1 MLLCCLS
8 PCVSK
13 GFLEHLPCAKPSAEP
28 WIHKLCLG
36 LSIKSQISLGIFSC
50 LNSNSGVASGPA
62 AAGPGRHLWVPL
74 LPQRLQRL
82 THQGKGLSISDIP
95 ACMCAYGWHVCV
107 HACADVGSSGTLC
120 GERSLTGSA
129 VGIQTYRKLQD
140 CASRSMPYEES
151 ILSTFSEEK
160 SQGI

>member
-36 LSIKSQISLGIFSC
+36 FSIKSQISLGIFSC

-62 AAGPGRHLWVPL
+62 AAGPGRHLWVPSVATETRESN
-74 LPQRLQRL
+74 PSREGIEYIRY
-82 THQGKGLSISDIP
+82 TH
-95 ACMCAYGWHVCV
+95 MHVCIWLTRVCPRVCRCWELRHIVRGTIPNRKCCGHSDV
-107 HACADVGSSGTLC
+107 HLAPCLMGKVFW
-120 GERSLTGSA
+120 
-129 VGIQTYRKLQD
+129 V
-140 CASRSMPYEES
+140 
-151 ILSTFSEEK
+151 LSVK
-160 SQGI
+160 KRVRG